1 MIATL
6 SFSVAAA
13 GKELFKTG
21 QIYKKMLPVRLDQL
35 TGQVGGVAEGRI
47 TATARLLGRGSGPRR
62 GGGLQRKRFV
72 NKVEIGFVLAAFY
85 LESE

>member
-1 MIATL
+1 
-6 SFSVAAA
+6 
-13 GKELFKTG
+13 
-21 QIYKKMLPVRLDQL
+21 MLPVRLEIYPHMLTVRLEIYPHMLPFRLDQL

-62 GGGLQRKRFV
+62 GGGLQRKIFV

-85 LESE
+85 LV

>member
-1 MIATL
+1 
-6 SFSVAAA
+6 
-13 GKELFKTG
+13 
-21 QIYKKMLPVRLDQL
+21 MLPVRLEIYPHMLPFRLDQL

-62 GGGLQRKRFV
+62 GGGLQRKM
-72 NKVEIGFVLAAFY
+72 NKDLIEIGSVLAAFY

>member
-1 MIATL
+1 
-6 SFSVAAA
+6 
-13 GKELFKTG
+13 
-21 QIYKKMLPVRLDQL
+21 MLPVRLEIYQQMLPVRIDQL

-62 GGGLQRKRFV
+62 GGGLQSKIFV

>member
-1 MIATL
+1 
-6 SFSVAAA
+6 
-13 GKELFKTG
+13 
-21 QIYKKMLPVRLDQL
+21 MLPVRFDQL

-62 GGGLQRKRFV
+62 GGGLQRKIFV

-85 LESE
+85 LESLSDQAFQSNWEILTNSEPFISQRP

>member
-13 GKELFKTG
+13 GGELFITG
-21 QIYKKMLPVRLDQL
+21 QIYQHMLPVRLDQL

-62 GGGLQRKRFV
+62 GGGLQKEIFV
-72 NKVEIGFVLAAFY
+72 NKVEIGCLGCI
-85 LESE
+85 LSS